1 MSNPLFDLGPVKITP
16 GATEALERNNL
27 TGEEL
32 LARHLSGD
40 WGIVSEGDKE
50 ANDEALKSGDQLL
63 SAYFLPDET
72 KVWILTDM
80 EIDAEHHRK
89 VTTILLPEEN

>member
-1 MSNPLFDLGPVKITP
+1 MAQPLFDLGPVKITS
-16 GATEALERNNL
+16 GAMEALERNRMS
-27 TGEEL
+27 GEEL
-32 LARHLSGD
+32 LSRHVSGD
-40 WGIVSEGDKE
+40 WGIVSDGDKE

-72 KVWILTDM
+72 RVWILTDM